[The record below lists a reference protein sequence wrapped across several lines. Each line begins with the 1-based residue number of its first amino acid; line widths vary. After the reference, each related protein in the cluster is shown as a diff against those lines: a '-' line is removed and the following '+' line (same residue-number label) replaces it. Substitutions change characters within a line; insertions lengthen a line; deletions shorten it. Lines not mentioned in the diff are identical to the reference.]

1 MEVTLTKFIGKVL
14 NLTDAEVAD
23 IAKADD
29 AETQLE
35 SLYTKSLADKQKV
48 YRKEGRD
55 SATGEI
61 QKKLNAKAKELF
73 AVEDEADSIT
83 GVLELVKGSIK
94 PTDPT
99 QTPDL
104 TEAAVKKSPFYA
116 DLEKTFNAY
125 KKEAETTLKAK
136 ETEFSKQLGFV
147 RLEKDAVSALELH
160 KAKLPSHE
168 FQRKVLVE
176 KYLDQYKNLDVQEV
190 DGNKQYY
197 DTATNK
203 RLEDGYG
210 NPLTWEQVT
219 EKLVKSS
226 FETETTQKTTPGIDP
241 NRQTPPPPASTPK
254 TIDELNTYLSDQN
267 VSQADKNAAYK
278 AYYNQG

>member
-1 MEVTLTKFIGKVL
+1 MKFIGKVL

-61 QKKLNAKAKELF
+61 QKKLNTKAKELF
-73 AVEDEADSIT
+73 AIEDEADSIT

-241 NRQTPPPPASTPK
+241 NRQMPPPPASTPK
-254 TIDELNTYLSDQN
+254 TTEELNAYLSN
-267 VSQADKNAAYK
+267 PSVSQADKNAAYK

>member
-254 TIDELNTYLSDQN
+254 TTEELNAYLSN
-267 VSQADKNAAYK
+267 PSVSQADKNAAYK